1 MPPASLIYSKN
12 QNILKFV
19 SIILLVLILQIPCI
33 AFAAETDGVI
43 GNGMSMSIIYGVITV
58 LSFLLLLG
66 YGAFVR
72 KKEIWM
78 LLLFTSVFIINVGY
92 FTLSLSKTLE
102 EALLANRIAYLG
114 SVFLPLFML
123 MTIVEVC
130 RFRYGKWLL
139 GVLICI
145 SIVVFLIAA
154 SPGYLACYY
163 KEVSLVFVN
172 GVAKL
177 EKTYGSLHKCYFIY
191 LFAYFV
197 MMVGTILDSVWKKQ
211 IASFQH
217 VSLLLVIVLLN
228 IAIWFV
234 EQLIHWDF
242 EFLSVSYIFSELL
255 LLLLYSMQQEYEQ
268 LQCQPMTEEI
278 VREVLQEGPKPVKA
292 ETAETETMV
301 TFEIDQIVAYW
312 SETVK
317 LSPREQDIFREIL
330 EDKKRKEIAEELCIS
345 ENTVKTHITNVF
357 SKFEVSTRSE
367 LFSKVMQSKTRYE

>member
-1 MPPASLIYSKN
+1 MPPASLIYSKK

-43 GNGMSMSIIYGVITV
+43 GNGMSMSIIYGVSTV

-102 EALLANRIAYLG
+102 EALLANRIANLG

-278 VREVLQEGPKPVKA
+278 VREVLQEEPKPVKA

>member
-1 MPPASLIYSKN
+1 MNPASLIYSKKRN
-12 QNILKFV
+12 SFKYS
-19 SIILLVLILQIPCI
+19 SIILMVLILQIPCI
-33 AFAAETDGVI
+33 AFAAETNGAT
-43 GNGMSMSIIYGVITV
+43 GNGMSMSIIYGVSTV
-58 LSFLLLLG
+58 SSFLLLLG
-66 YGAFVR
+66 YGALVR

-92 FTLSLSKTLE
+92 FTLSLSKTLG

-123 MTIVEVC
+123 MTIAGVC
-130 RFRYGKWLL
+130 RLRCGKWLL
-139 GVLICI
+139 GGLICV

-154 SPGYLACYY
+154 SPGYLDYYY

-177 EKTYGSLHKCYFIY
+177 EKVYGSLHKCYYIY
-191 LFAYFV
+191 LFAYFA
-197 MMVGTILDSVWKKQ
+197 MMIGTILYSVWKKQ
-211 IASFQH
+211 IAFFQH
-217 VSLLLVIVLLN
+217 ASLLLVVVLLN

-242 EFLSVSYIFSELL
+242 EFLSVSYIISELL
-255 LLLLYSMQQEYEQ
+255 MLILYSMLQEYEQ
-268 LQCQPMTEEI
+268 LQLQP
-278 VREVLQEGPKPVKA
+278 V
-292 ETAETETMV
+292 TETVVKEALQKEPEAVEPEAVV

-312 SETVK
+312 SEVVK
-317 LSPREQDIFREIL
+317 LSPREQDIFRAIL

-367 LFSKVMQSKTRYE
+367 LFAKVMQSKIGCE

>member
-1 MPPASLIYSKN
+1 MNPASLIYSKK
-12 QNILKFV
+12 QNTFKYV
-19 SIILLVLILQIPCI
+19 SIILLVLILQIPSI
-33 AFAAETDGVI
+33 AFAAEIDGAT
-43 GNGMSMSIIYGVITV
+43 GNSMSMSIIYGVSTV

-66 YGAFVR
+66 YGAFVG

-123 MTIVEVC
+123 MTIVGVC
-130 RFRYGKWLL
+130 RLRFGKWLL
-139 GVLICI
+139 GGLICV
-145 SIVVFLIAA
+145 SIAVFLIAA
-154 SPGYLACYY
+154 SPGYLDYYY

-177 EKTYGSLHKCYFIY
+177 EKVYGSLHKCYFIY
-191 LFAYFV
+191 LFAYFA
-197 MMVGTILDSVWKKQ
+197 MMVGTILYSEWKKQ

-217 VSLLLVIVLLN
+217 ASLLLVVVLLN
-228 IAIWFV
+228 IAIWLV

-242 EFLSVSYIFSELL
+242 EFLSVSYIISELL
-255 LLLLYSMQQEYEQ
+255 MLILYSMLQEYEQ
-268 LQCQPMTEEI
+268 LQCQP
-278 VREVLQEGPKPVKA
+278 V
-292 ETAETETMV
+292 TETVVKEGLQKESEAVEPEAAV

-312 SETVK
+312 SEVVK
-317 LSPREQDIFREIL
+317 LSPREQDIFRAIL

-357 SKFEVSTRSE
+357 SKFEFCRRSE
-367 LFSKVMQSKTRYE
+367 LFAKVMQSKIGCE